1 VPERR
6 VICLDE
12 MGPVSAKTYPGE
24 LWKSKDGLLAG
35 YQPDYGRRG
44 KTWVFG
50 AFEPETG
57 QAFTLCHDRR
67 DSIGYIQL
75 LEGVFERF
83 PAKEWVLIADNLS
96 THISK
101 DTPAALLAFDQEVQM
116 LFIPKYCCWLN
127 LIEPWW
133 KQLRSLAL
141 KGRRFE
147 DIDEVILSIQK
158 ATKYWNN
165 HRYPYNWGKKANPLA
180 ILNTSP

>member
-1 VPERR
+1 MAAEV
-6 VICLDE
+6 
-12 MGPVSAKTYPGE
+12 KPGSLVLE
-24 LWKSKDGLLAG
+24 KNGTSIHSLS
-35 YQPDYGRRG
+35 
-44 KTWVFG
+44 
-50 AFEPETG
+50 
-57 QAFTLCHDRR
+57 RR

-101 DTPAALLAFDQEVQM
+101 DTQAGWLLTVQKATDDFVLPQM

-141 KGRRFE
+141 KGRRR
-147 DIDEVILSIQK
+147 IL
-158 ATKYWNN
+158 TK
-165 HRYPYNWGKKANPLA
+165 LF
-180 ILNTSP
+180 